1 LQRKKKRERRDGLA
15 GAFGPKG
22 GVGRVR
28 VKQAGGEG
36 FGPVRE
42 KGRVEGL
49 GVLFFLNFCFK
60 PFQTLNSF
68 QIIQNF
74 PKQLKKF

>member
-36 FGPVRE
+36 FGPERE
-42 KGRVEGL
+42 R
-49 GVLFFLNFCFK
+49 GVGKVLLFFFK
-60 PFQTLNSF
+60 L
-68 QIIQNF
+68 
-74 PKQLKKF
+74 

>member
-1 LQRKKKRERRDGLA
+1 LQRKNKRERRDGLA

-22 GVGRVR
+22 DVGHVR

-36 FGPVRE
+36 FGPERE

-49 GVLFFLNFCFK
+49 GVLFCFFNFCFK
-60 PFQTLNSF
+60 PF
-68 QIIQNF
+68 
-74 PKQLKKF
+74 

>member
-36 FGPVRE
+36 FGPERE
-42 KGRVEGL
+42 KGREGV
-49 GVLFFLNFCFK
+49 GKVLFFFK
-60 PFQTLNSF
+60 LLIQTS
-68 QIIQNF
+68 I
-74 PKQLKKF
+74 

>member
-22 GVGRVR
+22 GMGRVR

-36 FGPVRE
+36 FGPERE
-42 KGRVEGL
+42 RGRVEGL
-49 GVLFFLNFCFK
+49 GVFF
-60 PFQTLNSF
+60 
-68 QIIQNF
+68 
-74 PKQLKKF
+74 